1 MGLQGK
7 KNFQTK
13 KVAVSTSF
21 FLRTITFT
29 TKVNTSTTELKQLF
43 PSHISYKPYVQQA
56 SCVKNGIQSPVFESE
71 ASAGHI
77 KLFSHIFVVKLMSP
91 STLCHPGHHQC
102 DSQGTHKCKRIYQNR
117 KNKVLQSCSKQNN
130 SFPKD
135 HCQKNIY
142 HLSQHIHHSFKPYLN
157 STDRT

>member
-43 PSHISYKPYVQQA
+43 PSHISYKPYVQ
-56 SCVKNGIQSPVFESE
+56 
-71 ASAGHI
+71 
-77 KLFSHIFVVKLMSP
+77 
-91 STLCHPGHHQC
+91 
-102 DSQGTHKCKRIYQNR
+102 
-117 KNKVLQSCSKQNN
+117 
-130 SFPKD
+130 
-135 HCQKNIY
+135 
-142 HLSQHIHHSFKPYLN
+142 
-157 STDRT
+157 